1 MGLNTIQICKI
12 VENIG
17 DYLDKIDSLCMLG
30 KQTVFADLNIVGNYL
45 KSRGINYDKLF
56 FERNSHTNEVDS
68 VELFMAIGISD
79 VHSIDIKADE
89 GADIIIDLN
98 ELISDIRLKE
108 HFDLIINGGT
118 LEHVFDITTD
128 RKSVV

>member
-45 KSRGINYDKLF
+45 KSRGINYALF
-56 FERNSHTNEVDS
+56 
-68 VELFMAIGISD
+68 
-79 VHSIDIKADE
+79 
-89 GADIIIDLN
+89 
-98 ELISDIRLKE
+98 LKY
-108 HFDLIINGGT
+108 
-118 LEHVFDITTD
+118 
-128 RKSVV
+128 